1 MNDPIVS
8 TKSSYEYI
16 SGVGKIIHTI
26 RRHFEYKVG
35 NDVDIIE
42 TYVVQLY
49 NKSGNLIEHNA
60 PHKIDKLA

>member
-1 MNDPIVS
+1 MTDPIVS
-8 TKSSYEYI
+8 TKSSYDYI
-16 SGVGKIIHTI
+16 PALSKVIHTI

-49 NKSGNLIEHNA
+49 NKSGNLTEHNA
-60 PHKIDKLA
+60 PPKIDKLA